1 MQRLITD
8 LLVETFDNPILSALE
23 DQASLA
29 LADLLSL
36 GDRLAFTTDSY
47 VISPLVFPG
56 GDIGRLAVNGTV
68 NDLAVSG
75 AIPRY
80 ISCGLILEE
89 GLSVATLRQVVQSM
103 KAAADEAGVQIVT
116 GDTKVVERGAA
127 DQLFINTTG
136 IGVIPTGIQ
145 VSAHQL
151 RPGDRILVNG
161 PLGDHGAAILMA
173 RGDLALS
180 GEISSDCQPLHQLV
194 QAIVAVCPQV
204 RAMRDATRGGLAT
217 VLNEFAASS
226 QVGIALQEAALPV
239 RDEVQGLCELLGLDP
254 LYLANEGKLV
264 VVVPPQQ
271 AEITLEAMRAHPAGR
286 EARLI
291 GEVVAGP
298 AGLVSLRTTFGSS
311 RVVDR
316 LVGDQLPR
324 IC

>member
-29 LADLLSL
+29 LAELSRL

-47 VISPLVFPG
+47 VISPLMFPG

-68 NDLAVSG
+68 NDLVVSG

-89 GLSVATLRQVVQSM
+89 GLSVDTLRQVVQSM

-136 IGVIPTGIQ
+136 IGVIPAGIQ

-173 RGDLALS
+173 RGDLVLS
-180 GEISSDCQPLHQLV
+180 GEIRSDCQPLHQLV
-194 QAIVAVCPQV
+194 QEIVAVCPQV

-226 QVGIALQEAALPV
+226 QVGITLQEAALPV

-271 AEITLEAMRAHPAGR
+271 AEITLAAMRAHPAGR

-298 AGLVSLRTTFGSS
+298 AGLVSLQTTFGAS